1 MKTEHGTQHVALV
14 AAQKLN
20 LSECSLLFSRN
31 DVILEQL
38 DGCIASAVV
47 ALACPM
53 CDSVTGYTFLKSTLF
68 PHSKVGYN
76 GNSAVEKLA
85 TKSTNAVC

>member
-1 MKTEHGTQHVALV
+1 MKTEHSTQHVALV

-38 DGCIASAVV
+38 DGCIALAVV

-53 CDSVTGYTFLKSTLF
+53 CDSVTGYTTLF